1 MWKGVVRKPNVYL
14 FGVAGGEEREGVRI
28 WRGNDGD
35 VFQKS

>member
-14 FGVAGGEEREGVRI
+14 FGVAGGEERGVRI